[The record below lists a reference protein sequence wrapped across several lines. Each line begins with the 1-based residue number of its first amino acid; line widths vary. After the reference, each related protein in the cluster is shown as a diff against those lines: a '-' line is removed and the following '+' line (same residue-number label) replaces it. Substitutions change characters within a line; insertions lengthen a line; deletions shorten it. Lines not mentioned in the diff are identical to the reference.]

1 MKIESLYEYIVLT
14 HYLNF
19 TTAAANLHTSQPN
32 LSKHILE
39 LEQELGVDLLKR
51 GKRLELTPAGTAF
64 LEDAIQVHHA
74 YKDALRRARE
84 IASHDIVEL
93 VVQEPYVM
101 DAMSEILFKSVMR
114 FKRENPYVLTKYYQ
128 EKGKKSVELLE
139 QGKIDIA
146 LTVDCNSI
154 EWIEQVSEKKDLI
167 FFPVIQERL
176 HVWMGDHHPLT
187 RKESIMLDDLLHV
200 PINMTATRSFD
211 PRRYAVLDLFLTT
224 LGTKPTL
231 QTYSSD
237 SLNEFFMNT
246 QDRNAVFLVSEAVA
260 NSQLLQ
266 MHRDM
271 TSRPVDDERAC
282 ITSYL
287 LFRSDYEKLAID
299 RFLET
304 VEKVVAGNVERSAT
318 ARYLSDI
325 AVGL

>member
-1 MKIESLYEYIVLT
+1 MKIDALYEYIVLT

-39 LEQELGVDLLKR
+39 LEQELGVSLLKR

-64 LEDAIQVHHA
+64 LEDAIQIHHL
-74 YKDALRRARE
+74 YKDALRRTRE
-84 IASHDIVEL
+84 IASHDVVEL

-114 FKRENPYVLTKYYQ
+114 FKRENPYVLTKYYS

-176 HVWMGDHHPLT
+176 HVWMWDHHPLT
-187 RKESIMLDDLLHV
+187 RKDSITLSDLLHV

-211 PRRYAVLDLFLTT
+211 PMRYAVLDLFQKS
-224 LGTKPTL
+224 LGTRPNL
-231 QTYSSD
+231 QTYSND

-246 QDRNAVFLVSEAVA
+246 QDRNAVFLVSEAMA
-260 NSQLLQ
+260 SSQLLR
-266 MHRDM
+266 MHADM
-271 TSRPVDDERAC
+271 VSAPIDDERAC

-304 VEKVVAGNVERSAT
+304 VEKVVEGNVARSAT
-318 ARYLSDI
+318 ARYLGDI

>member
-1 MKIESLYEYIVLT
+1 MKIEALYEYIVLT

-39 LEQELGVDLLKR
+39 LEQELGVSLLKR

-64 LEDAIQVHHA
+64 LEDAIQIHHL
-74 YKDALRRARE
+74 YKDALRRTRE
-84 IASHDIVEL
+84 IASHDVVEL

-114 FKRENPYVLTKYYQ
+114 FKRENPYVLTKYYS

-176 HVWMGDHHPLT
+176 HVWMWDHHPLT
-187 RKESIMLDDLLHV
+187 RKDSITLSDLLHV

-211 PRRYAVLDLFLTT
+211 PMRYAVLDLFQKS
-224 LGTKPTL
+224 LGTRPNL
-231 QTYSSD
+231 QTYSND

-246 QDRNAVFLVSEAVA
+246 QDRNAVFLVSEAMA
-260 NSQLLQ
+260 SSQLLR
-266 MHRDM
+266 MHADM
-271 TSRPVDDERAC
+271 VSAPIDDERAR

-304 VEKVVAGNVERSAT
+304 VEKVVEGNVARSAT
-318 ARYLSDI
+318 ARYLGDI